1 MRLFHVLAQKDI
13 PTIATIPIFQEF
25 EDYKKT
31 RERARQLIE
40 EQTDP
45 SDLFNFISSQE
56 MSVLSKA
63 VSEDLIDYLREVKG
77 ERDNFYL
84 VPTDYDLADGEQGL
98 ALGDLLGDYSYRCL
112 ELEIVSKFLEIVEG
126 KEILF
131 AGSNMPGC
139 VDSTLGY
146 FRYVDCKVRVLTN
159 YLGTSRDINLGEFDE
174 HLPEAGLLDHVLTH
188 PQENEVSQNLLALFE
203 ERLKKIDERIAK
215 NPFYKPSPN
224 PIIVPDTRYF

>member
-84 VPTDYDLADGEQGL
+84 VPTDYDLADGE
-98 ALGDLLGDYSYRCL
+98 
-112 ELEIVSKFLEIVEG
+112 
-126 KEILF
+126 
-131 AGSNMPGC
+131 
-139 VDSTLGY
+139 
-146 FRYVDCKVRVLTN
+146 
-159 YLGTSRDINLGEFDE
+159 
-174 HLPEAGLLDHVLTH
+174 
-188 PQENEVSQNLLALFE
+188 
-203 ERLKKIDERIAK
+203 
-215 NPFYKPSPN
+215 
-224 PIIVPDTRYF
+224 